1 MSMGIRAN
9 NVLAFECDEPL
20 YHTKEF
26 NRVSYLN
33 ALILPWSA
41 LRSSAGMGFGLLDK
55 NSLLGNGCIE
65 KSMITILT
73 MANRNIWKPVCCGNN
88 NNSAITGIIDCQSL
102 N

>member
-73 MANRNIWKPVCCGNN
+73 MANRKYGSLSVT
-88 NNSAITGIIDCQSL
+88 ATIIIQLSPAKSIV
-102 N
+102 NR